1 MNLYQKVK
9 QRCADVGMSISEL
22 ERECGFP
29 RGSVAKWDVNI
40 PSIEKVK
47 KVADA
52 LNTSIDILIE
62 GEESTA

>member
-22 ERECGFP
+22 ERECRFP

-47 KVADA
+47 KVANA

-62 GEESTA
+62 GEEETA

>member
-29 RGSVAKWDVNI
+29 RGSVA
-40 PSIEKVK
+40 
-47 KVADA
+47 
-52 LNTSIDILIE
+52 IDILSE
-62 GEESTA
+62 GEEATA